1 MIIDRINEP
10 KDLKNLNQ
18 RELNVLAGEIR
29 NAIINKLSVKGG
41 HLASN
46 LGVIELTVALH
57 YVFNSPTDKIIF
69 DVSHQCYTHKIL
81 TGRKNAFLVEE
92 MYDEI
97 SGYSNPDESRHDFF
111 NIGHTST
118 SISLA
123 CGMAK
128 ARDINHTN
136 EDIIAVIGDASLDGG
151 EAFEALN
158 YASELNSGLIVVV
171 NVMICQFRKIMVDFV
186 NY

>member
-69 DVSHQCYTHKIL
+69 DVVSSVLHSQNIDGKKKC
-81 TGRKNAFLVEE
+81 
-92 MYDEI
+92 
-97 SGYSNPDESRHDFF
+97 FF
-111 NIGHTST
+111 S
-118 SISLA
+118 
-123 CGMAK
+123 
-128 ARDINHTN
+128 
-136 EDIIAVIGDASLDGG
+136 
-151 EAFEALN
+151 
-158 YASELNSGLIVVV
+158 
-171 NVMICQFRKIMVDFV
+171 
-186 NY
+186 